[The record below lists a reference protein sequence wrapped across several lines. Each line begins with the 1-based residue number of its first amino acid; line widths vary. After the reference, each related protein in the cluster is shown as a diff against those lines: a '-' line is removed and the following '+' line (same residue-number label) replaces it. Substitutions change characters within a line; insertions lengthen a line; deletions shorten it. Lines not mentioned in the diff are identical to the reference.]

1 MCAEENPRF
10 IVDLNCGKLAK
21 WLRMI
26 GYDTTLFD
34 HRDDKYL
41 IHTALSETRII
52 LTRDTQ
58 MMQRRV
64 ITTGAIKAVFITR
77 DNSLQQI
84 RQVIKEL
91 GLNCAFKPFSLCLEC
106 NLPLVKISKE
116 DVKDRV
122 PPYVYQTQTQYV
134 ECPNC
139 LRAYWSGTHWQAML
153 NKMEELTNS

>member
-21 WLRMI
+21 WLRML

-41 IHTALSETRII
+41 IRTALSENRII

-58 MMQRRV
+58 LMRRRV
-64 ITTGAIKAVFITR
+64 ITTGIIKALFICR
-77 DNSLQQI
+77 DNSLEQI
-84 RQVIKEL
+84 RQVITDL
-91 GLNCAFKPFSLCLEC
+91 GLDSAFIPFSLCLEC
-106 NLPLVKISKE
+106 NLPLVKVSRE

-122 PPYVYQTQTQYV
+122 PSYVYQTQTQYV
-134 ECPNC
+134 ERLNC
-139 LRAYWSGTHWQAML
+139 RRVYWQGTHWQAMVKKL
-153 NKMEELTNS
+153 DGLGK